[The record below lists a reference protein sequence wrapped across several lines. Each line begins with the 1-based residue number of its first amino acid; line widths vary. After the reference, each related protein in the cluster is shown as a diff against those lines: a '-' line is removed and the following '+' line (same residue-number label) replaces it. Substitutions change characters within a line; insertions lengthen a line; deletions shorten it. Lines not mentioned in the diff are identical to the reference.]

1 MTTKCI
7 QLGPEHKDLFYNF
20 IDDQIETH
28 NLQNDFH
35 WQNIQY
41 IDHDRRVYAVIK
53 DNEIQTV
60 VAGNDLPNMPWVT
73 CDTLLA
79 RKDKGHFSNFKNI
92 LKVMQYQLQECESR
106 GKWGFFW
113 VRSEDIERT
122 NKERSTHDVQGLS
135 TSRYAKQYSMIY
147 DKKYN
152 VTDAAFVKAGC
163 LTGNKLYD
171 HCLGNRP
178 LPYDC
183 TIRLITMKIKYMNTI
198 MRDKITYGT

>member
-1 MTTKCI
+1 MFCSSCGAEI
-7 QLGPEHKDLFYNF
+7 S
-20 IDDQIETH
+20 ETDSLCPACGEVVRH
-28 NLQNDFH
+28 SG
-35 WQNIQY
+35 
-41 IDHDRRVYAVIK
+41 AVSDMPQEKPARGCFFWGCLSVI
-53 DNEIQTV
+53 V
-60 VAGNDLPNMPWVT
+60 VS
-73 CDTLLA
+73 LLIVIGVPVA
-79 RKDKGHFSNFKNI
+79 
-92 LKVMQYQLQECESR
+92 
-106 GKWGFFW
+106 GFFW